1 MLQFI
6 SNSDHFGEV
15 LGRVQSVKHS
25 LWIGTADIKDLYVE
39 VGKEKKP
46 FLAVIALLIRKG
58 VEVRLIHA
66 KEPGP
71 NFRED
76 FDRYP
81 VLYDRLE
88 RVLCPRVHFKMLV
101 FDCEEVYIGSAN
113 LTGAGIG
120 MKSSDK
126 RNFETGILTDDPQ
139 IVEQAMKQFDDVWM
153 GKRTSA
159 QIPSYKFFQE
169 NNLQDAPLPQNGRG
183 CLFLCIVI
191 IINSLKTRLWQRQLM
206 MNSCCR

>member
-1 MLQFI
+1 MLFFI
-6 SNSDHFGEV
+6 SNADHYKEV
-15 LGRVQSVKHS
+15 LLRVKSVKQT

-39 VGKEKKP
+39 VGKEIKP
-46 FLAVIALLIRKG
+46 FLALIAQLIRKG

-76 FDRYP
+76 FDKYP

-101 FDCEEVYIGSAN
+101 FDCKEVYVGSAN

-120 MKSSDK
+120 MKTDNK
-126 RNFETGILTDDPQ
+126 RNFEAGILTDDPEV
-139 IVEQAMKQFDDVWM
+139 VEQAMNQFDEVWI
-153 GKRTSA
+153 GKYCKTCKRRD
-159 QIPSYKFFQE
+159 F
-169 NNLQDAPLPQNGRG
+169 
-183 CLFLCIVI
+183 CLDPIA
-191 IINSLKTRLWQRQLM
+191 
-206 MNSCCR
+206 